1 MQCISL
7 MRSDIGA
14 KAQLLYGQNTRYT
27 RCKTLCTDGTA
38 AMILYRF
45 MQAAQRAK
53 LAPLAMMANKL
64 LLWCCGCIIGRN
76 ADFGPGFVLIHSLG
90 TVINSKVKGGTN
102 IHIEHQVTIGAHK
115 DKSPTLGNDI
125 FIGAGAKIFGPIH
138 IGNHVR
144 IGANAVVCK
153 DVPSHVTAVG
163 IPARHLA
170 SESPHQEQP

>member
-1 MQCISL
+1 MQCIAL
-7 MRSDIGA
+7 IRSDIEA
-14 KAQLLYGQNTRYT
+14 KARLLYGTSTGRT

-38 AMILYRF
+38 AMILYRC
-45 MQAAQRAK
+45 MQAAQKAK
-53 LAPLAMMANKL
+53 LAPLAMIWNKL
-64 LLWCCGCIIGRN
+64 LLWFCGCIIGRN
-76 ADFGPGFVLIHSLG
+76 ADFGPGFVMIHSLG

-102 IHIEHQVTIGAHK
+102 IHIEHQVTIGA
-115 DKSPTLGNDI
+115 DKNQSPTLGDDI

-170 SESPHQEQP
+170 SASSHQEQP